1 MKPQTQK
8 YTDKVDAIRICRKL
22 NRNLRRLTQSSEDC
36 TFFGYRTLGGKFKSD
51 DVYEV
56 YCDAETS
63 ALINSLIQY

>member
-1 MKPQTQK
+1 MKQIYP
-8 YTDKVDAIRICRKL
+8 DKFDAIRICRKL

-36 TFFGYRTLGGKFKSD
+36 TFFGYRTLAKQDRED

-56 YCDAETS
+56 YCDVETS